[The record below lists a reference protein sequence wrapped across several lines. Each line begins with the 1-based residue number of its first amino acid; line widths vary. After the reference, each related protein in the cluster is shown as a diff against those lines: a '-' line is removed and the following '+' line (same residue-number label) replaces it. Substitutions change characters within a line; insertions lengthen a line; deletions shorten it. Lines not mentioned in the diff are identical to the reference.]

1 MTYGGV
7 PRYDWPSI
15 DRLRMDASAGDV
27 ARDGNGDLVGESA
40 GRDGTYARPP
50 SSPDYG
56 ITTYE
61 LSQYVRDFAR
71 WCAQRVEGVG
81 MAEYDRVTH
90 QKFEE
95 MSIQQLV
102 QGLQEELADA
112 QNYIAM
118 ISLLIGRLAKSLPK
132 ESDERETDMG
142 NSGSPNSVSP

>member
-1 MTYGGV
+1 
-7 PRYDWPSI
+7 
-15 DRLRMDASAGDV
+15 
-27 ARDGNGDLVGESA
+27 
-40 GRDGTYARPP
+40 
-50 SSPDYG
+50 
-56 ITTYE
+56 
-61 LSQYVRDFAR
+61 
-71 WCAQRVEGVG
+71 

-142 NSGSPNSVSP
+142 NTGSPDPVSR

>member
-81 MAEYDRVTH
+81 ELGPLVACMAFLF
-90 QKFEE
+90 QKLPCDGE
-95 MSIQQLV
+95 
-102 QGLQEELADA
+102 DA
-112 QNYIAM
+112 
-118 ISLLIGRLAKSLPK
+118 
-132 ESDERETDMG
+132 RE
-142 NSGSPNSVSP
+142 